1 MLGRSIKFSAIEGYS
16 GESMWRSKF
25 MQNSAAEF
33 IGQVLCDR
41 YQIDKQLGQKTG
53 RRTFLAID
61 LQTKLPVVI
70 KLLIF
75 NNEFIWDDLKLFERE
90 AETLKHLYLPAIPRY
105 LDYFEF
111 DLPNL
116 KGFALVQTYL
126 DARSLEEVVS
136 SGRRFTENELQ
147 EFAVSMLDI
156 LDYLHSLQPPVIHR
170 DIKPSNILLT
180 NRSGNSIGD
189 VYLVDFGSVQN
200 VAAKDGGT
208 MTIVGTYGYM
218 PMEQFGGKTV
228 PASDLY
234 SLGATLIY
242 TIAGVHPADLPE
254 DDGKIQ
260 LPVNNLSKSWRRW
273 LETLTETSL
282 KKRFPDVT
290 AAKLALA
297 RLDDR
302 DLVVREKPYGSEMT
316 IAKKAD
322 EIEIVVPDRRYPIGW
337 GIAFVLSIFVAPIFG
352 SILSL
357 ILMSTTG
364 SYIIA
369 FSLCYQLLPFTP
381 FLYNFAYYFFGKSHL
396 RIDKN
401 RVSIHRQI
409 GNLRFGEQT
418 PTSLRSNIDRL
429 SYYDFKPQPEG
440 KNKKQVPK
448 EIVIFAGTREY
459 RIYSHSEAECEWLL
473 AELSEY
479 LDLPVRR

>member
-1 MLGRSIKFSAIEGYS
+1 
-16 GESMWRSKF
+16 
-25 MQNSAAEF
+25 MQNSAEF

-41 YQIDKQLGQKTG
+41 YQIEKQLGQKTG

-61 LQTKLPVVI
+61 LQTESPVVI

-75 NNEFIWDDLKLFERE
+75 DREFIWDDLKLFERE
-90 AETLKHLYLPAIPRY
+90 AETLKHLDLPAIPRY

-111 DLPNL
+111 DLPTL
-116 KGFALVQTYL
+116 KGFALVQTYI
-126 DARSLEEVVS
+126 DAPSLEEVVS
-136 SGRRFTENELQ
+136 SGRRFTERELQ
-147 EFAVSMLDI
+147 ELATSLLDI

-170 DIKPSNILLT
+170 DIKPSNILLA

-242 TIAGVHPADLPE
+242 TIAGVHPADLPQE
-254 DDGKIQ
+254 DGNIQ

-273 LETLTETSL
+273 IETLTETSL

-290 AAKLALA
+290 AAKLALT

-302 DLVVREKPYGSEMT
+302 DRLVREKPYGSEIK
-316 IAKKAD
+316 IATKTD
-322 EIEIVVPDRRYPIGW
+322 EIEIVIPDRRYPIGW
-337 GIAFVLSIFVAPIFG
+337 GLAIA
-352 SILSL
+352 LSL
-357 ILMSTTG
+357 FILPIPMTIVTIFLARMVND
-364 SYIIA
+364 YLLIA
-369 FSLCYQLLPFTP
+369 LIPR
-381 FLYNFAYYFFGKSHL
+381 FLSFAPVIYNFVYYFFGKLHL

-401 RVSIHRQI
+401 QISARRQI
-409 GNLRFGEQT
+409 GNLRLGEQT
-418 PTSLRSNIDRL
+418 PSSLRSNIDRL

-440 KNKKQVPK
+440 KNKKPVPK